1 MPASHTARNL
11 PKSFYDLIE
20 VSEKP
25 VLVDFW
31 AQWCGPCKM
40 VSPIIQRIASEYS
53 GKLLTV
59 KINVDEK
66 QHIAGRF
73 EIKSIPTIALFFKG
87 QEIMRLQGA
96 LPYEKLKRE
105 IERNWPVS
113 A

>member
-1 MPASHTARNL
+1 MPASNTASDL
-11 PKSFYDLIE
+11 PKSFFDLIE

-31 AQWCGPCKM
+31 AQWCGPCRM

-73 EIKSIPTIALFFKG
+73 EINSIPTIAMFYKG

-96 LPYEKLKRE
+96 LPYEQLKRE
-105 IERNWPVS
+105 IERHLPS
-113 A
+113 